1 MVAKR
6 YSDRV
11 LSPLVENSS
20 IVKQEVYFPRNL
32 ICSNKDY
39 NKQARSIVRTRSD
52 LTKMPEETLSKG
64 VILFE
69 YEKSVT
75 VQIDKGNL
83 SGLQVVRKAYLLK
96 KTDNGFE
103 AMYPEL
109 NFAYDV
115 YESM

>member
-20 IVKQEVYFPRNL
+20 IVKEEVYFPHSL
-32 ICSNKDY
+32 ICGNRDY
-39 NKQARSIVRTRSD
+39 NKNVRSIVRTRKD
-52 LTKMPEETLSKG
+52 LTKLSEDTLCKA

-75 VQIDKGNL
+75 VQIEKGNL
-83 SGLQVVRKAYLLK
+83 SGLQVIRKAYLLK
-96 KTDNGFE
+96 KTDSGFE

-109 NFAYDV
+109 DFAYYV
-115 YESM
+115 YE